1 MAEGDEL
8 DRGLPIR
15 PGDVIAEKY
24 MVIRVLASGG
34 MGVVVAARHRQL
46 HRVVAIKFLRAGVS
60 ARDGAIAR
68 FEREARIIAGLSGE
82 HVAKI
87 FDFGRLQTGEP
98 FIVMELLEG
107 ETLADRMRR
116 LKRLPA
122 AEAVSF
128 VLQACDGLA
137 E

>member
-1 MAEGDEL
+1 
-8 DRGLPIR
+8 
-15 PGDVIAEKY
+15 
-24 MVIRVLASGG
+24 
-34 MGVVVAARHRQL
+34 
-46 HRVVAIKFLRAGVS
+46 
-60 ARDGAIAR
+60 
-68 FEREARIIAGLSGE
+68 REARIIAGLSGE

-107 ETLADRMRR
+107 ETLADRIRR
-116 LKRLPA
+116 LERLPA

-137 E
+137 EAHAAGVIHRDLKPENLFISRRLDGTEIIKVIDFGI